1 MRGLM
6 PNPLTKLSESTEE
19 DEVLRSRKRKL
30 DIEAES
36 DGEQLREQLRLR
48 LEDKRILNGDAGKR
62 LRRDFGRL
70 LKSGEEGV
78 PMADIDYEIYKYIN
92 ELADQYIELDDLLEQ
107 NGVSYS
113 EALEQAAQ
121 FRKQFLCLL
130 EKHAVRNQDLV
141 VICWDLMERIEQQ
154 PEHPDLQY
162 LYFCVVTDFGLLNA
176 VNAADRT
183 EEQKIRNY
191 FRQQNALRELTDFFQ
206 AQSENL
212 QKYHALLEYLKKP
225 RRVESGVRNEE
236 DFDLLYHLTVQH
248 AFLYGCK
255 TNPVYEENLR
265 ALQLHINNDV
275 KLKAVKP
282 YIIFAVL
289 ARKTGMMQKRKYF
302 MPNLKSIFQYQN
314 YNIYKDNGKNFNQYA
329 SELELY
335 DHLRRSYIDD
345 CEIDMGLCDFCFAN
359 LSPLS
364 EWYYQNCEPNEEIP
378 MALCRKILNVMPKS
392 FPYMLSYADYD
403 QMNEG
408 EVQLYSDA
416 AKELLENMLHT
427 AEKFLRL

>member
-1 MRGLM
+1 MLM

-19 DEVLRSRKRKL
+19 DEVLRSRKWKL
-30 DIEAES
+30 DMEAES
-36 DGEQLREQLRLR
+36 DGEQLREQLRLH
-48 LEDKRILNGDAGKR
+48 LEDKRILNSDAGKR
-62 LRRDFGRL
+62 LRRDFRRL

-107 NGVSYS
+107 NGVPTAKHWSRQHNFGTVFVP
-113 EALEQAAQ
+113 AG
-121 FRKQFLCLL
+121 
-130 EKHAVRNQDLV
+130 KHAVRNQDLV
-141 VICWDLMERIEQQ
+141 VTCWDLMERIEQQ

-236 DFDLLYHLTVQH
+236 DFDLLYHLTAQH

-265 ALQLHINNDV
+265 ALQLHINNDA

-302 MPNLKSIFQYQN
+302 MPNLKSIF
-314 YNIYKDNGKNFNQYA
+314 NIRIIISTRTTA
-329 SELELY
+329 
-335 DHLRRSYIDD
+335 
-345 CEIDMGLCDFCFAN
+345 
-359 LSPLS
+359 
-364 EWYYQNCEPNEEIP
+364 
-378 MALCRKILNVMPKS
+378 KIS
-392 FPYMLSYADYD
+392 ISMLPSWNS
-403 QMNEG
+403 M
-408 EVQLYSDA
+408 
-416 AKELLENMLHT
+416 T
-427 AEKFLRL
+427 I